1 MPENHN
7 ENLPLKTN
15 GIAEEEAMET
25 VTVKPRNR
33 WTKYQKLHLAVTL
46 ILLVICLVL
55 IGFYVFELTSLKDNK
70 NKSSQKDKP
79 QKSGSADKQKNK
91 SKLRVCETPECIEL
105 AGQMLMTADRSINP
119 CNDFY
124 QYACGGWLKKA
135 FIPADKPYWDM
146 FTSLIDLNS
155 KLLKNKFD
163 DKKPNNKSTAEVELY
178 KLYQSCMN
186 RKQLKA
192 MDLNPL
198 KRLIERMGSWS
209 MVNSSWNEKSWD
221 VTDALSKIHA
231 VFSPVSYRP
240 GPTPLF
246 DVGVVVDIT
255 NSEKP
260 IIKVCYQII
269 HNELQA
275 VKTKS

>member
-46 ILLVICLVL
+46 ILLVVCLVL
-55 IGFYVFELTSLKDNK
+55 IGFYVFELTSLKNNK
-70 NKSSQKDKP
+70 NKSSEKGKAQKPDSSDK
-79 QKSGSADKQKNK
+79 KKTAIKF
-91 SKLRVCETPECIEL
+91 RVCETPECIEL
-105 AGQMLMTADRSINP
+105 AGQMLMTVDGSINP

-124 QYACGGWLKKA
+124 RYACGGWLKKA

-146 FTSLIDLNS
+146 FTSLTDSNN

-163 DKKPNNKSTAEVELY
+163 DEKPNIKSSAEVELY
-178 KLYQSCMN
+178 KLYKSCMN
-186 RKQLKA
+186 KTQLKA
-192 MDLNPL
+192 KDLDPL

-209 MVNSSWNEKSWD
+209 AVNNSWNEKSWD
-221 VTDALSKIHA
+221 LTETLSKMHA
-231 VFSPVSYRP
+231 VFSPVAYRP
-240 GPTPLF
+240 GTTPLF
-246 DVGVVVDIT
+246 DVRVVVDIT
-255 NSEKP
+255 DSEKP
-260 IIKVCYQII
+260 IIKVCR
-269 HNELQA
+269 
-275 VKTKS
+275 